1 MASTENAMLAAI
13 HQRLSGDAALSA
25 LLGGAA
31 IHDRRLTRPAAPYL
45 LVGPLEVRDYA
56 ADGDAAGEAGA
67 ACEIF
72 FSLEAWSAEGRRQA
86 GEIAERARFLLHRAD
101 LPLESRTLIDL
112 QCRATASRR
121 EPKTPLFCGEL
132 RFRAVVE

>member
-1 MASTENAMLAAI
+1 MVSASNEFLSAI
-13 HQRLSGDAALSA
+13 QQRLSADAALTA

-31 IHDRRLTRPAAPYL
+31 IHDRRLTRPTAPYV

-56 ADGDAAGEAGA
+56 ADGDVAGEAGA
-67 ACEIF
+67 AYEIF

-101 LPLESRTLIDL
+101 LPLESRVLVDL